1 MVRFFSEQHL
11 KKEKNKKKKEEPLK
25 KKGCLFQEPLVSRI
39 QRKAVRKE
47 MVSKKRKEKK
57 GLFQEQ
63 AETQTDNCF
72 FSSARLR
79 T

>member
-47 MVSKKRKEKK
+47 MVSKKRKE
-57 GLFQEQ
+57 GFV
-63 AETQTDNCF
+63 
-72 FSSARLR
+72 SR
-79 T
+79 TSRNTN